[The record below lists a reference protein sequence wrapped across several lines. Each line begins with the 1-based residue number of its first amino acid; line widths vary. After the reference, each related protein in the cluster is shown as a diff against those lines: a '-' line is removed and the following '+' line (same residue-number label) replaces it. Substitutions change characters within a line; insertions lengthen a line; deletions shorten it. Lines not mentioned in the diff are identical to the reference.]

1 MGKMMLTG
9 EEVLGDKRVSV
20 PLHAPQIS
28 NGTGSELNSDLCV
41 ERPQLVELLFP
52 VTETAIPTQH
62 INIIVINIRKLM
74 AWN

>member
-20 PLHAPQIS
+20 ALHAPQIP

-52 VTETAIPTQH
+52 TEH
-62 INIIVINIRKLM
+62 INVIVINIRKLM

>member
-1 MGKMMLTG
+1 MGIVILT
-9 EEVLGDKRVSV
+9 EEVLGDKCVSV
-20 PLHAPQIS
+20 PLHALQIPK
-28 NGTGSELNSDLCV
+28 GTGSEWNSDLRA

-52 VTETAIPTQH
+52 VTEAAFPTEH